1 MIRINDAKTVWSL
14 REKYK
19 IGEPSAIQII
29 DELARKE
36 GLSSGSELI
45 ERVEFQMKTL
55 VEAVSQM
62 SINLNNS
69 LALLTQPFKNM
80 VFPFASVSQIGTNF
94 INTINNALSGLRQV
108 SCDYHS
114 LPTAQFLEKYPNFEK
129 ELALSYIVEDPM
141 ILKELDIPEIREFLG
156 PIVYDQLILKNE
168 SISREFTHDKA
179 INQKPAE
186 PEKPIPPEPPRKG
199 KPGADLDEWLK
210 WYHAMMK
217 NGFKC
222 TLREVA
228 LKSGWSYGY
237 VRQVNCRFSDDDE
250 IDEI

>member
-1 MIRINDAKTVWSL
+1 MIRLDDVKTIWSL

-19 IGEPSAIQII
+19 MGEPSAIQII
-29 DELARKE
+29 DELARKD
-36 GLSSGSELI
+36 GMSSGSELI
-45 ERVEFQMKTL
+45 ERVESQMKTL
-55 VEAVSQM
+55 IEAVAQM

-69 LALLTQPFKNM
+69 LILLTQPFKNIAN
-80 VFPFASVSQIGTNF
+80 PLASVPQISANF
-94 INTINNALSGLRQV
+94 IYSINNALSGLRQI
-108 SCDYHS
+108 SYDYHN
-114 LPTAQFLEKYPNFEK
+114 LPTAQFLEKYPNYEK

-141 ILKELDIPEIREFLG
+141 ILKELDIPEVREFLG

-168 SISREFTHDKA
+168 AISKEFIGENSTRR
-179 INQKPAE
+179 KPEE

-199 KPGADLDEWLK
+199 KLGADLDQWLK

-217 NGFKC
+217 KGFKC

-237 VRQVNCRFSDDDE
+237 VRQANCRFIDDDD

>member
-1 MIRINDAKTVWSL
+1 MIRFKDVKTIWSL

-19 IGEPSAIQII
+19 MGEPSAIQII

-36 GLSSGSELI
+36 GMSSGSELT
-45 ERVEFQMKTL
+45 ERVESQMKTL
-55 VEAVSQM
+55 LEAVSQM

-69 LALLTQPFKNM
+69 LALITQPFTSTAN
-80 VFPFASVSQIGTNF
+80 PLAPISQIGANF
-94 INTINNALSGLRQV
+94 INSINYALSGLRQI
-108 SCDYHS
+108 SYDYHN
-114 LPTAQFLEKYPNFEK
+114 LPTAQFLEKYPNYEK

-141 ILKELDIPEIREFLG
+141 ILKELDIPEVREFLG

-168 SISREFTHDKA
+168 AVSKEFTHNKVN
-179 INQKPAE
+179 NQKPAE
-186 PEKPIPPEPPRKG
+186 PEKPKPPEPPRKG
-199 KPGADLDEWLK
+199 KLGADLDQWLR

-237 VRQVNCRFSDDDE
+237 VRQSNCRFIDDDE

>member
-1 MIRINDAKTVWSL
+1 MIRFKDAKTIWSL

-19 IGEPSAIQII
+19 MGESSAIQII

-45 ERVEFQMKTL
+45 EQVESQMKTL

-69 LALLTQPFKNM
+69 LALLTQPFRNI
-80 VFPFASVSQIGTNF
+80 VNPLASVSQIGSNLTNY
-94 INTINNALSGLRQV
+94 INNALSGLRQV
-108 SCDYHS
+108 SYDYHN

-141 ILKELDIPEIREFLG
+141 ILKELDIPEVREFLG
-156 PIVYDQLILKNE
+156 PIVYDQIILKNE
-168 SISREFTHDKA
+168 AISREFSHAKA
-179 INQKPAE
+179 TNQKPAE
-186 PEKPIPPEPPRKG
+186 PEKPRPPEPPRKG
-199 KPGADLDEWLK
+199 KLGADLDQWLR

-217 NGFKC
+217 MGFKC
-222 TLREVA
+222 TLREIA

-237 VRQVNCRFSDDDE
+237 VRQAHLRFVEDDD
-250 IDEI
+250 IDEN

>member
-1 MIRINDAKTVWSL
+1 MIRFKDAKMIWSL

-19 IGEPSAIQII
+19 MGEPSAIQRI

-36 GLSSGSELI
+36 GMSSGSELI
-45 ERVEFQMKTL
+45 ERVESQMKNL

-69 LALLTQPFKNM
+69 LVLLTQPFKNIAN
-80 VFPFASVSQIGTNF
+80 PLAPISQIGANITNY
-94 INTINNALSGLRQV
+94 INNALSGLRQV
-108 SCDYHS
+108 SYDYHN

-141 ILKELDIPEIREFLG
+141 ILKELDIPEVREFLG
-156 PIVYDQLILKNE
+156 PIIYDQLILKNE
-168 SISREFTHDKA
+168 TISMEIKSNKSTR
-179 INQKPAE
+179 QKPEE

-199 KPGADLDEWLK
+199 KPGSDLDEWLK

-228 LKSGWSYGY
+228 IKSGWSYGY
-237 VRQVNCRFSDDDE
+237 VRQAHLRFVEDDD
-250 IDEI
+250 IDEN